1 MLRVTGTGTGTG
13 TERLG
18 FGVFEFEVVV
28 LGRDWGGL
36 VLVDVM
42 KV

>member
-28 LGRDWGGL
+28 SGRDLGGL